1 MSRQQDARFIIAG
14 ACNPIA
20 VAGVLHKAMRECVA
34 EGKDHSQ
41 TTADP
46 AVVLIF
52 DQLAQLMGH
61 PCITDQEVFQKAMQ
75 EVGEPT

>member
-20 VAGVLHKAMRECVA
+20 VAGALHKAMRECVD

-61 PCITDQEVFQKAMQ
+61 PGITDTEKFAAAFK
-75 EVGEPT
+75 EVGE